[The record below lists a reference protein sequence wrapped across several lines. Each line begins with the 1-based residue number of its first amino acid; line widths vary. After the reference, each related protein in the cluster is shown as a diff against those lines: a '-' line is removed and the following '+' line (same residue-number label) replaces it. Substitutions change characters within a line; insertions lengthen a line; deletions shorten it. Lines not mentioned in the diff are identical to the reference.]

1 MYVHAC
7 QVLWAKQ
14 PVRVFSAALFWSKK
28 KLQNAHVP
36 AHSITDIELLGN
48 ISTVMGTIINMD
60 IDVGKY
66 RARRRA
72 EGG

>member
-1 MYVHAC
+1 M
-7 QVLWAKQ
+7 
-14 PVRVFSAALFWSKK
+14 
-28 KLQNAHVP
+28 QNAHVS